1 MYLIPL
7 IDRERASHTKK
18 RRRLLR
24 VPPASMRRP
33 LYILLQYQFE
43 WHDNR
48 QNLLSTQSCLLDC
61 LHTSSKLSIRLALES
76 SKMKAAMQT
85 IIRYLRVNCRPKRR
99 NESRNRQ
106 IRDRQYSAPAAKQS
120 SRKLRTRF
128 VPDTYNAT
136 THAEKVLLVNIEKGG
151 ENLTKACCQLEYPV
165 PWKRTSHR
173 KIVFGCCPT
182 TSRGACNCT

>member
-1 MYLIPL
+1 MPKTFFGCCQLEYLVSWKKT
-7 IDRERASHTKK
+7 SHRKIIFGCCQTTG
-18 RRRLLR
+18 RG
-24 VPPASMRRP
+24 A
-33 LYILLQYQFE
+33 
-43 WHDNR
+43 
-48 QNLLSTQSCLLDC
+48 C
-61 LHTSSKLSIRLALES
+61 SSKLSIRLALES

-106 IRDRQYSAPAAKQS
+106 IRDRQYSEPAAKQS

-151 ENLTKACCQLEYPV
+151 ENSNLQVRASFSLFFFLSFKE
-165 PWKRTSHR
+165 
-173 KIVFGCCPT
+173 
-182 TSRGACNCT
+182 